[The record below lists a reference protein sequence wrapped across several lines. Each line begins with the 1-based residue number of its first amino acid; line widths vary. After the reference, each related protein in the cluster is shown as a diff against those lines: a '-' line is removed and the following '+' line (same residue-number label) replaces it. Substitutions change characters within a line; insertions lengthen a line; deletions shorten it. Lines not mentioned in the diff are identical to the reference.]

1 MAKKESVLRT
11 ALALNITREEG
22 KAALSHVMTLETSQY
37 MLCTRL
43 TCEAKRISSS
53 NRNTRA

>member
-22 KAALSHVMTLETSQY
+22 KAALSHEMTLETSQ
-37 MLCTRL
+37 
-43 TCEAKRISSS
+43 
-53 NRNTRA
+53 